1 MAKCYLEFDGFDS
14 FLTKALKKIF
24 EANAFPDV
32 TLVGDDNFPIE
43 AHRIILSAH
52 SSIFENAIIECKSA
66 KPTLHC
72 KGFTYPDLHS
82 LLSYLYLGQVSVP
95 FAQASE
101 LLKIAKY
108 LKISQLGQECN
119 VTDIELNKMFSV
131 ITSDEDGNIVEKT
144 NDVQDVDRYVASLQ
158 SAEVLRFNDIHNETT
173 TFPDEDLETCQS
185 VYESFEEP
193 VDLESINV
201 DNSREENEKTSSGK
215 RDTPQKR
222 VKQKRSGWFKKQ
234 RELMPI
240 LDKQKFDD
248 EELTNYGAEMVGK
261 PLPNYSALRSVTYSH
276 YYFVKLKPVD
286 DITWARCNLCWY
298 KIGQILPNGKS
309 MYVKVSDQV
318 NKGSTASLLSHII
331 NRHPDMVEKFVEQ
344 HAQANKLRQM
354 MRESLKLKQ
363 QEQKI
368 KRMEEKREI
377 KKNKKIDKDK
387 NSELKQKQ
395 KRIER
400 IKKYAEKSPEYDFE
414 HIDEDIL
421 TIAVGEPTD
430 NYYPS
435 EAIVFSHNYFRRLY
449 PIEARRNWKEK
460 TSSLYAECITCA
472 QRNDRVILSTPGA
485 SNTLLNHH
493 IKRRH
498 PDLVLQFLNQQEAK
512 KEENLQAK
520 ERWKQYKL
528 NSKNSKK
535 IKKFDSPTQ
544 KFGSPTQ
551 N

>member
-1 MAKCYLEFDGFDS
+1 MVAKCYLEFDGFDS

-32 TLVGDDNFPIE
+32 TLVGDDNLPIE

-52 SSIFENAIIECKSA
+52 SSVLENAIIECKSA

-82 LLSYLYLGQVSVP
+82 LLSYLYLGKVSVP

-131 ITSDEDGNIVEKT
+131 ITCAEDGNIVEKT
-144 NDVQDVDRYVASLQ
+144 TDEQDVDRYVTSLQ
-158 SAEVLRFNDIHNETT
+158 SAEVLCFNEEDDIHNEST
-173 TFPDEDLETCQS
+173 TFPDEDLKTCQS
-185 VYESFEEP
+185 VYESFEGP

-201 DNSREENEKTSSGK
+201 DNSRKENEKTLL
-215 RDTPQKR
+215 KR
-222 VKQKRSGWFKKQ
+222 VKQKRRGWLKKQ
-234 RELMPI
+234 REKLELMPI

-298 KIGQILPNGKS
+298 KIDQSILPNGKS

-318 NKGSTASLLSHII
+318 NKGSTANLLSHII
-331 NRHPDMVEKFVEQ
+331 NRHPDIVEKFLEQ
-344 HAQANKLRQM
+344 HAQANKARQM
-354 MRESLKLKQ
+354 MRG
-363 QEQKI
+363 
-368 KRMEEKREI
+368 MEEKREI

-400 IKKYAEKSPEYDFE
+400 IKKYVKKSPEYDFE
-414 HIDEDIL
+414 HMDEDIL
-421 TIAVGEPTD
+421 TTAVGEPKD
-430 NYYPS
+430 NYNPR

-449 PIEARRNWKEK
+449 PIEARRDCWRVNI
-460 TSSLYAECITCA
+460 SSLYAECITCA
-472 QRNDRVILSTPGA
+472 QRNDRVIISTPGA
-485 SNTLLNHH
+485 STTPLNHH
-493 IKRRH
+493 IIRCH

-512 KEENLQAK
+512 KEDNLKAK
-520 ERWKQYKL
+520 ESCKPDKL
-528 NSKNSKK
+528 NNPIQNVLILKNLDLMKQ
-535 IKKFDSPTQ
+535 IINPT
-544 KFGSPTQ
+544 P
-551 N
+551 